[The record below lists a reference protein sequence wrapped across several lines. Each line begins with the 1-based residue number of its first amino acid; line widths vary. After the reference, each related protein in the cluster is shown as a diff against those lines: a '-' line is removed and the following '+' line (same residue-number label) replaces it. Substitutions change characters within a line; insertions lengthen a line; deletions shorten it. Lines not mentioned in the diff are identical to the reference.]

1 MSGPGSEGGVR
12 LQKYLAGAGV
22 ASRRESETLIA
33 AGRVRVNGQ
42 VVREPG
48 TRVVP
53 GKDRV
58 EVDRRPV
65 ETAPRRWVML
75 NKAPGYLTTRSDPRG
90 RPTIYDRLPRD
101 LQQLTYV
108 GRLDWGTEGLLL
120 LTNDGDL
127 AHALLH
133 PSRGV
138 EREYR
143 AWVEGTPTPATQKK
157 LRHGVELEDG
167 PARAERVRLVREEPE
182 KKRSLVR
189 LVLREGRKRE
199 VRRLLEAVG
208 HPVLYLKRVRFGP
221 LELGTLQRGRWR
233 DLDEREIRELEK
245 AARGPAGGPPPG
257 RRGGAAGSRREG
269 AGPRRDGTP
278 PRRDAAGPPREGAGP
293 RSERPVPRDRRP
305 RGKE

>member
-1 MSGPGSEGGVR
+1 MNHPEGSVR
-12 LQKYLAGAGV
+12 LQKYLASAGV
-22 ASRRESETLIA
+22 ASRREAETYIA

-48 TRVVP
+48 TRVIP
-53 GKDRV
+53 GQDRV

-65 ETAPRRWVML
+65 EEAPRRWVML
-75 NKAPGYLTTRSDPRG
+75 HKAPGCLTTRADPRG

-101 LQQLTYV
+101 LQALTYV

-143 AWVEGTPTPATQKK
+143 AWVEGAPSAATQQR

-182 KKRSLVR
+182 KGRSLVR

-208 HPVLYLKRVRFGP
+208 HRVLYLKRVRFGP
-221 LELGTLQRGRWR
+221 LELGSLQRGRWR

-245 AARGPAGGPPPG
+245 AARPPHAGGERRPG
-257 RRGGAAGSRREG
+257 RKGRGGE
-269 AGPRRDGTP
+269 
-278 PRRDAAGPPREGAGP
+278 
-293 RSERPVPRDRRP
+293 RSGGR
-305 RGKE
+305 

>member
-1 MSGPGSEGGVR
+1 MGDPGQEGAIR

-53 GKDRV
+53 GRDRV

-65 ETAPRRWVML
+65 ETAARRWVML
-75 NKAPGYLTTRSDPRG
+75 NKAPGFLTTRSDPRG

-101 LQQLTYV
+101 LQPLSYV

-143 AWVEGTPTPATQKK
+143 AWVEGSPSPATQQR

-167 PARAERVRLVREEPE
+167 MARAERVRLVREEPE
-182 KKRSLVR
+182 RKRSLVR

-221 LELGTLQRGRWR
+221 LELGSLQRGRWR
-233 DLDEREIRELEK
+233 DLEEREVRELEK
-245 AARGPAGGPPPG
+245 AARGPAPGARTRGRAGGSGSP
-257 RRGGAAGSRREG
+257 RRGGGSGGEG
-269 AGPRRDGTP
+269 GAPRKEP
-278 PRRDAAGPPREGAGP
+278 PTPRE
-293 RSERPVPRDRRP
+293 RRP
-305 RGKE
+305 RGRE